1 MKVFLETYGCQM
13 NMADSEVVRA
23 VLADAGYELSSVI
36 DEAEVVLINTCA
48 IRENAYRKIYGRL
61 DTLRPLRKKIQQEK
75 GHFVVGLLGCMAQNM
90 KEAMFRHPV
99 VNLVVG
105 PDNYRALPE
114 LISKVTGPGLRVL
127 NAQGK
132 KQRQEMDADLSEYE
146 TYQGIDPKR
155 FDGVNA
161 WVVIMRGCDNF
172 CTFCVVPYTRGR
184 ERSRSLQ
191 DILGEVHKLAAQ
203 GFRQVTLL
211 GQNVNSYHADGVT
224 FADLIAAVA
233 DVPGISRVRF
243 TSPHPKDFPEPLLEA
258 IARHPNICKHIHLP
272 LQSGSNRIL
281 ELMNRTYTREEFIRL
296 TEKIRQIMPDIALTT
311 DIIVGFPTE
320 NEADHQETV
329 DLVKTVGFDSAYI
342 FKYSERKGTI
352 ASKKFPDDVPMD
364 IKTARIVELIDLQR
378 AISLMKNRAKIGTS
392 LDVLIEGESDKRPG
406 FQMGKSEGNMTVIFP
421 ETPHMPGEIIPLE
434 ITGATIAT
442 LLAQSQNI
450 PVLMP

>member
-13 NMADSEVVRA
+13 NVSDSEVVRA

-61 DTLRPLRKKIQQEK
+61 DTLRPLRKKMQQEK

-90 KEAMFRHPV
+90 KEALFRHPV

-127 NAQGK
+127 DARGK

-191 DILGEVHKLAAQ
+191 DILGEVHRLSAQ

-211 GQNVNSYHADGVT
+211 GQNVNSYQADGVT

-258 IARHPNICKHIHLP
+258 IASHPNICKHIHLP

-296 TEKIRQIMPDIALTT
+296 TEKIRRIMPDIALTT

-320 NEADHQETV
+320 TEADHQETV
-329 DLVKTVGFDSAYI
+329 DLVKIVGFDSAYI

-352 ASKKFPDDVPMD
+352 ASKKFPDDVPAD
-364 IKTARIVELIDLQR
+364 VKTARIIELIDLQR
-378 AISLMKNRAKIGTS
+378 ALSLMKNRSKIGTS
-392 LDVLIEGESDKRPG
+392 LDVLIEGESDKQPG

-421 ETPHMPGEIIPLE
+421 ETPYAPGEIIPLE
-434 ITGATIAT
+434 ITDATIAT
-442 LLAQSQNI
+442 LLAQRQNI
-450 PVLMP
+450 PVLIR

>member
-1 MKVFLETYGCQM
+1 
-13 NMADSEVVRA
+13 
-23 VLADAGYELSSVI
+23 
-36 DEAEVVLINTCA
+36 
-48 IRENAYRKIYGRL
+48 
-61 DTLRPLRKKIQQEK
+61 
-75 GHFVVGLLGCMAQNM
+75 
-90 KEAMFRHPV
+90 
-99 VNLVVG
+99 
-105 PDNYRALPE
+105 
-114 LISKVTGPGLRVL
+114 
-127 NAQGK
+127 
-132 KQRQEMDADLSEYE
+132 MDADLSEYE

-211 GQNVNSYHADGVT
+211 GQKVNSDQADGVT
-224 FADLIAAVA
+224 LADLIAAVA

-296 TEKIRQIMPDIALTT
+296 TEKIRRIMPDIALTT

-320 NEADHQETV
+320 NEVDHEETV
-329 DLVKTVGFDSAYI
+329 DLVKAVGFDSAYI